1 MQFDQV
7 LVNQSKII
15 FDESP
20 FVSLTANP
28 QYLDVLC
35 VNCYECVRLVEVDSH
50 SIVCK
55 GSVDQQIDQS
65 LSNGNNKEDSLI
77 VMEKDIALVNDKLEK
92 LSAALRA
99 RLVEIEVEDSMIYG
113 LDKPM
118 VDPETIKIENE
129 TLSDRYSCIYAYAI
143 KVLAN
148 NDDPNQLLIM

>member
-7 LVNQSKII
+7 LIKQSKLN

-20 FVSLTANP
+20 FVCLTANP

-55 GSVDQQIDQS
+55 GTADQRAES
-65 LSNGNNKEDSLI
+65 SASYGNNREESLI
-77 VMEKDIALVNDKLEK
+77 AVEKDIAQVNDKLEK
-92 LSAALRA
+92 LTVALRA
-99 RLVEIEVEDSMIYG
+99 RLVEIEVEDSIIYG

-118 VDPETIKIENE
+118 ADPEIMKVENE

-143 KVLAN
+143 KILAN
-148 NDDPNQLLIM
+148 SDDPNQLLIM